1 MRSGVVKM
9 NLKLIDAA
17 IAAYEPKL
25 SESEGERLRF
35 FRTLWGVQ
43 DELSREY
50 PEAVTYTVPAA
61 ADLKACSEAEQP
73 VLRAHPATIDAEALV
88 DGVSRLAAAMALFD
102 EFDQASRDALAGV
115 RWDRMVAAS
124 DVKLA
129 GTDPAAYVEAF
140 VGLLEDDGLTEDAAR
155 MGGAAVSLA
164 LRAFL
169 EPAATALQ
177 HARVEHEVDHPYP
190 VHCPVCGCE
199 ASVAH
204 VGTAGTKTKGRGR
217 ALWCAQCGCV
227 WDFERVRCARCGTQ
241 NQGHLHFYN
250 VEGDDDHRIA
260 TCDECGGYVRT
271 VYEEDTPQAA
281 LYPFS
286 YEVEDVV
293 MAKLDLIAYRQL
305 VAQEAQEA

>member
-1 MRSGVVKM
+1 MT
-9 NLKLIDAA
+9 NLQQADAA
-17 IAAYEPKL
+17 IAAYEAKL
-25 SESEGERLRF
+25 SESEIERLHF

-43 DELSREY
+43 DELCREHAD
-50 PEAVTYTVPAA
+50 AVSFEVPCAH
-61 ADLKACSEAEQP
+61 DLKALSEAEQP
-73 VLRAHPATIDAEALV
+73 VLRAHPVTIDEEALV
-88 DGVSRLAAAMALFD
+88 EGASRLAAAMALFD
-102 EFDQASRDALAGV
+102 GFDQASRDALARV
-115 RWDRMVAAS
+115 RWDRLVHAS
-124 DVKLA
+124 DIALA
-129 GTDPAAYVEAF
+129 GSNPAAYVEAF
-140 VGLLEDDGLTEDAAR
+140 VGLLEDDGLDEAAAR
-155 MGGAAVSLA
+155 MGGAVVSLA
-164 LRAFL
+164 LRAYL
-169 EPAATALQ
+169 EPVAQAVQA
-177 HARVEHEVDHPYP
+177 ARVEGNADQPYP

-241 NQGHLHFYN
+241 NQGHLHFFN

-271 VYEEDTPQAA
+271 VYEEDSPMAA

-305 VAQEAQEA
+305 SAQQAQK